1 MMSGQSVSIKSQ
13 DGQVFSGYLA
23 RPEIPNG
30 AGVLVIQEIF
40 GVNSHIRDVA
50 NLYAAAG
57 FVALAPDLFWRTD
70 RNFEIAYSEAE
81 IQKGIGIMMK
91 TDPEKAIEDLASSA
105 SALRTE
111 YGAKHVGCVGYCMG
125 GLYTFRLACRNVVNA
140 AIAYYGGGT
149 EQFLGEATQLNTPLL
164 MHFALNDAYIPLDAI
179 NKIKTAF
186 TSNPHVQIDTY
197 PGVDHGFNCDQ
208 RGSYNRQ
215 TAMLAFAR
223 SLTFFNNH
231 LLG

>member
-13 DGQVFSGYLA
+13 DGQTFSGYLA
-23 RPEIPNG
+23 RPENPNG

-70 RNFEIAYSEAE
+70 RNLEIGYSEAE

-140 AIAYYGGGT
+140 AVAYYGGGT
-149 EQFLGEATQLNTPLL
+149 EQFLAEATQLNTPLL

-186 TSNPHVQIDTY
+186 TGNPHVQVDTY
-197 PGVDHGFNCDQ
+197 AGVDHGFNCDQ

-215 TAMLAFAR
+215 AAMLAFAR